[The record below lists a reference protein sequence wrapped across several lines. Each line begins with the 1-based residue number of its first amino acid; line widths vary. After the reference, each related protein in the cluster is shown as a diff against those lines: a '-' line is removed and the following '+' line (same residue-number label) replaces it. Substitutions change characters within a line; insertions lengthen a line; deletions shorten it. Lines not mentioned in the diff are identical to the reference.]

1 MDGNTS
7 FIIMPVHD
15 LKSALAFYRDQLGL
29 IEAWREGEDT
39 VAFQLPNT
47 DVQLMVCL
55 VEEDSP
61 LTAGP
66 GFIISSAD
74 EFYAAN
80 QGKLDFLSAPMDIP
94 PGRLIIVKDPAGN
107 TLQFL
112 SVRHAE

>member
-1 MDGNTS
+1 MEGNTS

-15 LKSALAFYRDQLGL
+15 LKSALAFYRDRLGL
-29 IEAWREGEDT
+29 IEAWREGDGA

-47 DVQLMVCL
+47 DVLLMVSL
-55 VEEDSP
+55 VEQGSP

-66 GFIISSAD
+66 GFTISSAD

-80 QGKLDFLSAPMDIP
+80 QGKIDFLGAPVDIP
-94 PGRLIIVKDPAGN
+94 PGRLVIAKDPAGN

-112 SVRHAE
+112 SVTHSE

>member
-15 LKSALAFYRDQLGL
+15 MKSALAFYRDQLGL
-29 IEAWREGEDT
+29 IEAWREGEGT

-47 DVQLMVCL
+47 DVQLMVSL
-55 VEEDSP
+55 VEENSP

-66 GFIISSAD
+66 GFTISSTD
-74 EFYAAN
+74 EFYASN
-80 QGKLDFLSAPMDIP
+80 QGKLDFLSAPVDIP
-94 PGRLIIVKDPAGN
+94 PGRLVIAKDPAGN

-112 SVRHAE
+112 SVRHSE

>member
-15 LKSALAFYRDQLGL
+15 LKSALTFYRDQLGL

-39 VAFQLPNT
+39 VAFKLPNT
-47 DVQLMVCL
+47 DVQLLVCL
-55 VEEDSP
+55 VEESSP

-66 GFIISSAD
+66 GFIVSSAD
-74 EFYAAN
+74 AFYTTN
-80 QGKLDFLSAPMDIP
+80 QGKIDFLSAPVDIP
-94 PGRLIIVKDPAGN
+94 PGRLVIAKDPAGN

-112 SVRHAE
+112 SVRHSE

>member
-15 LKSALAFYRDQLGL
+15 MQSALAFYRDQLGL
-29 IEAWREGEDT
+29 IEAWREGKSS

-47 DVQLMVCL
+47 DVQLLVSL
-55 VEEDSP
+55 VERGSP

-66 GFIISSAD
+66 GFIIPSAD
-74 EFYAAN
+74 EFYAAH
-80 QGKLDFLSAPMDIP
+80 QGKLDFLSAPVDTP
-94 PGRLIIVKDPAGN
+94 PGRLVIAKDPAGN

-112 SVRHAE
+112 SIRHAE

>member
-1 MDGNTS
+1 MDGNMG

-47 DVQLMVCL
+47 DVQLLISL

-66 GFIISSAD
+66 GFTISSVD
-74 EFYAAN
+74 EFYATN
-80 QGKLDFLSAPMDIP
+80 QGMLDFLSAPVDIP
-94 PGRLIIVKDPAGN
+94 LVAW
-107 TLQFL
+107 
-112 SVRHAE
+112 